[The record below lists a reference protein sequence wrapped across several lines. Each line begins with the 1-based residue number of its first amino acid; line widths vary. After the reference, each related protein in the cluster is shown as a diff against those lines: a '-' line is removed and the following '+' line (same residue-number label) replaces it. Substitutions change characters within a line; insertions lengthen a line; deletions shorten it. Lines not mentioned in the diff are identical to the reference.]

1 MMIETLLTKP
11 AGWTDARG
19 PEAER
24 VVYTRA
30 TLARN
35 LADVPFPCRSSD
47 DEKRSV
53 EERVLAAIENAG
65 LLQHGRYCSFNDL
78 DDQEAEFLAERG
90 LVSTAIIDAG
100 GPRGVYVHDD
110 QCASIM
116 VNETEHI
123 RMVALGSGLQLQA
136 LWDRLNEVDDA
147 LTGALDF
154 AFHERFGY
162 LTSSLDSVGTGLH
175 VAAVLHL
182 PGLAAMNEVLD
193 VEKSVR
199 EMGHTLS
206 GVFGKVANEPADLF
220 CLANASTLGRS
231 EEELVYHT
239 RNLVTEVLQREAAAR
254 ETMFEKGLRGIEDRV
269 GRALG
274 VARGARLLD
283 LEEAVGVLSSLRL
296 GVVRKLVDEVSL
308 KTLNELLL
316 ASQSGH
322 IQMKLGHDC
331 DALAL
336 SFERADLFRAQFN

>member
-1 MMIETLLTKP
+1 MIETLLAKP
-11 AGWTDARG
+11 AGWTEARG

-24 VVYTRA
+24 VVYARA

-35 LADVPFPCRSSD
+35 LADVPFPCRSTE

-53 EERVLAAIENAG
+53 EERVLAAIEGAG
-65 LLQHGRYCSFNDL
+65 LLGQGRYCSIVELGDH
-78 DDQEAEFLAERG
+78 EADFLAERG
-90 LVSTAIIDAG
+90 LVSAAIIDAD
-100 GPRGVYVHDD
+100 GPRGVYIDDD
-110 QCASIM
+110 QCFSIM

-123 RMVALGSGLQLQA
+123 RIVALGSGLQLNA
-136 LWDRLNEVDDA
+136 LWDRLNAVDDS
-147 LTGALDF
+147 LTGKLDF
-154 AFHERFGY
+154 AYHERFGY
-162 LTSSLDSVGTGLH
+162 LTSSLESVGTGLH
-175 VAAVLHL
+175 AAAVLHL

-206 GVFGKVANEPADLF
+206 GVFGKIANEPADLF

-239 RNLVTEVLQREAAAR
+239 RNLVTEILQREVAAR
-254 ETMFEKGLRGIEDRV
+254 ETMLDKGLRGIEDRV

-296 GVVRKLVDEVSL
+296 GVDRKLVDAISL

-316 ASQSGH
+316 AAQPGH
-322 IQMKLGHDC
+322 IQMTLGRDC

-336 SFERADLFRAQFN
+336 SLERADLFRARFN

>member
-1 MMIETLLTKP
+1 MIETLLAKP
-11 AGWTDARG
+11 AAWTDARG
-19 PEAER
+19 TEAER

-53 EERVLAAIENAG
+53 EERVLTALESAG
-65 LLQHGRYCSFNDL
+65 LLQQGQYCSINDL
-78 DDQEAEFLAERG
+78 GDQEAEFLAERG
-90 LVSTAIIDAG
+90 LLSTAIIDAH
-100 GPRGVYVHDD
+100 GPRGVYIHDD
-110 QCASIM
+110 QCTSVM

-123 RMVALGSGLQLQA
+123 RMIALGSGLQLQS
-136 LWDRLNEVDDA
+136 LWERLSGVDDS
-147 LTGALDF
+147 LIGTLDF

-175 VAAVLHL
+175 AAAVLHL
-182 PGLAAMNEVLD
+182 PGLAAMNQLLD

-206 GVFGKVANEPADLF
+206 GVFGKIANEPADLF

-239 RNLVTEVLQREAAAR
+239 RNLVGEVLQRERAAR
-254 ETMFEKGLRGIEDRV
+254 ETMFEEGLRGIEDRV

-274 VARGARLLD
+274 VARGARLLE
-283 LEEAVGVLSSLRL
+283 LEEALGVLSSLRL
-296 GVVRKLVDEVSL
+296 GVIHQLVDEVTL
-308 KTLNELLL
+308 KSLNELLL
-316 ASQSGH
+316 AAQPGH
-322 IQMKLGHDC
+322 IQMKLGRNC
-331 DALAL
+331 DALTL
-336 SFERADLFRAQFN
+336 SFERADLFRARFK